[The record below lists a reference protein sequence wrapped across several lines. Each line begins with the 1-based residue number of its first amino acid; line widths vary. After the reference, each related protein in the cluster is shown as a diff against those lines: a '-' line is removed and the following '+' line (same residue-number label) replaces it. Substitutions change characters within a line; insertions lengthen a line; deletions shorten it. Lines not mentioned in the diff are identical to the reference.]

1 MTFFF
6 AISLAISRFT
16 SLLYYAK
23 LDGKV
28 VCDNNKFCKTVKPN
42 TCITLL
48 ENKVVESIER
58 KVAEILQWPR
68 GRDVTGY
75 FLYCITSFSFV
86 PRLVLCQSCN

>member
-58 KVAEILQWPR
+58 KVAEILKEYS
-68 GRDVTGY
+68 G
-75 FLYCITSFSFV
+75 
-86 PRLVLCQSCN
+86 LVAGMKQDISYIV